1 MPIAYTHWS
10 VYIAAMPRKSEPT
23 REKILTAA
31 NRLFYAE
38 GIGRVSVDAVAE
50 KAGVTK
56 RTLYYHFRSKDDLIA
71 AYLES
76 RDQPNLDQFAK
87 WFEAG
92 GDTLPERV
100 EAMFKGLAKAARS
113 SRWKGC
119 GFLRTAAELANKPGH
134 PAVKIGAAHK
144 KRFEA
149 WLAERIAEAGC
160 EDAAM
165 RARQIA
171 LLMEGAF
178 STMLIHRDPDYIR
191 VAGQTAAA
199 LVEAGK

>member
-1 MPIAYTHWS
+1 
-10 VYIAAMPRKSEPT
+10 MPRTPVPT
-23 REKILTAA
+23 RERILDAA

-87 WFEAG
+87 WFAAG
-92 GDTLPERV
+92 GTTLPEKV
-100 EAMFKGLAKAARS
+100 AAMFEGLAKAARS
-113 SRWKGC
+113 PRWKGC

-144 KRFEA
+144 KKFEA
-149 WLAERIAEAGC
+149 WLADRLVEADC
-160 EDAAM
+160 TDAAL
-165 RARQIA
+165 RARQIV

-178 STMLIHRDPDYIR
+178 SAMLIHRDPDYIR

-199 LVEAGK
+199 LVNARS

>member
-1 MPIAYTHWS
+1 MVRTP
-10 VYIAAMPRKSEPT
+10 KPT
-23 REKILTAA
+23 RERILDAA

-71 AYLES
+71 GYLAS
-76 RDQPNLDQFAK
+76 RDQPNLNQFAR

-92 GDTLPERV
+92 EGWPAGKV
-100 EAMFKGLAKAARS
+100 QAMFDGLARAARGP
-113 SRWKGC
+113 RWKGC
-119 GFLRTAAELANKPGH
+119 GFLRTVAELANQPGH

-144 KRFEA
+144 KKFEA
-149 WLAERIAEAGC
+149 WLADKLAEAGC
-160 EDAAM
+160 ADAALT
-165 RARQIA
+165 ARQIA

-178 STMLIHRDPDYIR
+178 SAMLIHRDPDYIR
-191 VAGQTAAA
+191 VAGETAAD
-199 LVEAGK
+199 LIFQR